1 MQYHDGK
8 IGMESY
14 GKAGTLRGTLRWN
27 FTTDVELYEE
37 LYEELYREDKKG
49 LCAFGHV
56 RNLCGRVPPAKWN
69 FTIPCSHFVPAPIF
83 RQIWSLTRYI

>member
-1 MQYHDGK
+1 MQYYDGK
-8 IGMESY
+8 IRMESY

-49 LCAFGHV
+49 LCA
-56 RNLCGRVPPAKWN
+56 RARA
-69 FTIPCSHFVPAPIF
+69 
-83 RQIWSLTRYI
+83 